1 VPRIDG
7 DITLVGGVFVDLE
20 GKGVARIFV
29 DASISLVRAL
39 IRLGVLTFFL
49 ILLPL
54 AITGDWDLVNSV
66 SVFLFGFRA
75 RRVIYLTPGASPF
88 KRDERRVE
96 GMCPSIYLEF

>member
-1 VPRIDG
+1 
-7 DITLVGGVFVDLE
+7 VDFK

-54 AITGDWDLVNSV
+54 AITGD
-66 SVFLFGFRA
+66 
-75 RRVIYLTPGASPF
+75 
-88 KRDERRVE
+88 
-96 GMCPSIYLEF
+96 